1 MKSSQAKV
9 KKPFLGEY
17 LILAFS
23 TWNRVGFGVKVTQAM
38 REELISERLEPVM
51 AAVDARRIVIGAP
64 LLPTK
69 FVWRGAEYTVAEVL
83 EEWKETGPCHHG
95 SGERYVRKHWF
106 RLRMAS
112 GEQFKVYFERHARSA
127 KQMKQRWW
135 LYTMATE

>member
-112 GEQFKVYFERHARSA
+112 GEEMKLYFERHARSA

-135 LYTMATE
+135 LYTVATE

>member
-1 MKSSQAKV
+1 MH
-9 KKPFLGEY
+9 
-17 LILAFS
+17 
-23 TWNRVGFGVKVTQAM
+23 
-38 REELISERLEPVM
+38 EELISERLKPMM
-51 AAVDARRIVIGAP
+51 AEVDGRRVVIGAP

-69 FVWRGAEYTVAEVL
+69 FVWRGAQYTVAEVL

-112 GEQFKVYFERHARSA
+112 GEEFKVYFERHARSP

-135 LYTMATE
+135 LYTVGSQSPK

>member
-1 MKSSQAKV
+1 
-9 KKPFLGEY
+9 
-17 LILAFS
+17 
-23 TWNRVGFGVKVTQAM
+23 M

-95 SGERYVRKHWF
+95 SGESYVRKHWF
-106 RLRMAS
+106 RVRMAS
-112 GEQFKVYFERHARSA
+112 GEEMKLYFERHARSA

>member
-51 AAVDARRIVIGAP
+51 AAVDA
-64 LLPTK
+64 
-69 FVWRGAEYTVAEVL
+69 EYTVAEVL

-112 GEQFKVYFERHARSA
+112 GEEMKLYFERHARSA

-135 LYTMATE
+135 LYTVATE

>member
-1 MKSSQAKV
+1 MQEK
-9 KKPFLGEY
+9 
-17 LILAFS
+17 
-23 TWNRVGFGVKVTQAM
+23 
-38 REELISERLEPVM
+38 LISERLEPVL
-51 AAVDARRIVIGAP
+51 AQAVARPFVIGAP
-64 LLPTK
+64 LLPAH
-69 FVWRGAEYTVAEVL
+69 FLWRGRQYSVAEVL